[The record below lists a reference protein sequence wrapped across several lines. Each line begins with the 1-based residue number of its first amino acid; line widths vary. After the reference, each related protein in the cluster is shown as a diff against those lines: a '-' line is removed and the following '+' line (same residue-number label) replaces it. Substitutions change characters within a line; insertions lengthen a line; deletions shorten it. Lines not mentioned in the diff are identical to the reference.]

1 MTPVSDPDVNLRRS
15 WKFFFRLQKYT
26 CSSWLVSASN
36 KINGGSL
43 DLKIKQSFIMTFG
56 FLPVDLGW
64 ISVVLEDDI

>member
-1 MTPVSDPDVNLRRS
+1 M
-15 WKFFFRLQKYT
+15 
-26 CSSWLVSASN
+26 VSASN

>member
-1 MTPVSDPDVNLRRS
+1 M
-15 WKFFFRLQKYT
+15 
-26 CSSWLVSASN
+26 VSASN

-43 DLKIKQSFIMTFG
+43 DLKIKQSIIMTFG